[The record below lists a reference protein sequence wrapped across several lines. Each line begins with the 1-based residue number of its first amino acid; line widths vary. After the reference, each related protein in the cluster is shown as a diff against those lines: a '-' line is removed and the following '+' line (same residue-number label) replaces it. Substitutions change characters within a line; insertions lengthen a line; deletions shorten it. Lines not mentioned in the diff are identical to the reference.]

1 MFRQQIKRR
10 PKKFTTKNSSYFGV
24 SLPTKIC
31 ISQRNKVCDVQNKT
45 ILFCSVYFRNF
56 KITLLWL
63 YFLLSIF
70 IFNCRYETKVEP
82 NTNSDNLSKPLLI
95 SSKNKLTS
103 NGIYNEPVVKP
114 SRVKSIV
121 NYRSDKTEVPTI
133 QKPVRG
139 VVEQNESLETAG
151 NFENWYHSLFMSIL
165 RRSNIFP
172 TLTDN
177 MTFSDF
183 I

>member
-1 MFRQQIKRR
+1 MR
-10 PKKFTTKNSSYFGV
+10 
-24 SLPTKIC
+24 
-31 ISQRNKVCDVQNKT
+31 
-45 ILFCSVYFRNF
+45 
-56 KITLLWL
+56 
-63 YFLLSIF
+63 
-70 IFNCRYETKVEP
+70 
-82 NTNSDNLSKPLLI
+82 I
-95 SSKNKLTS
+95 SSKNKFTS

-133 QKPVRG
+133 QKPLRG
-139 VVEQNESLETAG
+139 LVERNESLETAG
-151 NFENWYHSLFMSIL
+151 NFEKGYHSSFMSSL
-165 RRSNIFP
+165 HRSNIFP